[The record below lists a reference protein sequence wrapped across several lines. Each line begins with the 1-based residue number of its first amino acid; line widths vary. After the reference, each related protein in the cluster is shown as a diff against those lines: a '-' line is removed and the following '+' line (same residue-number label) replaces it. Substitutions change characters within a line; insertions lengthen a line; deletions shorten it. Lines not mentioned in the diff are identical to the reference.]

1 VSLPKANSHNVLV
14 TRGTDGSNLCPSSG
28 ESHKPAGRN
37 SLRVSVRKQTK
48 PRSEVEVAKG
58 SRSLLLCDAR
68 ISVFHVSDGAAK
80 KSAQAWL
87 IRGGLVDLRVSNV
100 TKFTEFEIIA

>member
-1 VSLPKANSHNVLV
+1 MVRTAFLQRGVHCELAPHGFDAVRATWRSAKAFAY
-14 TRGTDGSNLCPSSG
+14 RGFHLI
-28 ESHKPAGRN
+28 AGAPTNTTSR
-37 SLRVSVRKQTK
+37 LRVSVRKQTK

-87 IRGGLVDLRVSNV
+87 IRGGLG
-100 TKFTEFEIIA
+100 